1 MKLSTGT
8 QNAISTTINDRDS
21 NHYTRIERILLGDE
35 ECSVMHNMRMLL
47 AMIEPCDFHKVNIE
61 YVFSNL

>member
-35 ECSVMHNMRMLL
+35 ECSVMHNIRMLL